1 MKMNYSVCMRMTGN
15 ETWVEIA
22 RFLIMSDA
30 LLFWEAR
37 LEKDPDRHFEYRL
50 LDGDKVLLEA

>member
-1 MKMNYSVCMRMTGN
+1 MNYSVCMRMAGN

-30 LLFWEAR
+30 LLFWDAR
-37 LEKDPDRHFEYRL
+37 LEKDADRHFEYRL